1 MTDYKAIFG
10 KKIKFLTTDLSATE
24 GEGEIFYSDSAKEF
38 KVGVTTAAWSAGSVM
53 IAGKTE
59 GGSLPTSPS
68 TAGLAG
74 GGSNPAGWTGAVN
87 TTYSWDG
94 NGWSS
99 EPNMNVARDGVRGNG
114 TSTSALF
121 VGGIRP
127 PAATYSN
134 ESESWN
140 GSSWTAET
148 AHPQAIN
155 QSSVAGTET
164 AAVVA
169 GGYDYVAAP
178 STGGRTRETFE
189 YDGSS
194 WTAGNNKPFGASNMG
209 SAGIQTASIFFGG
222 FGQPGDGT
230 APSSPSSNP
239 LSSAE
244 EYDGTNWTTVGS
256 LNTARYGVTGSGVQ
270 SDAGAIGGY
279 PAITN
284 FERWDGSSWTNSSTL
299 GTGRQT
305 GFAGGSPASTDGAFI
320 GGGQTPPI
328 VATTE
333 KFHSSALAYTAAAW
347 ASGGDLTQVRSEC
360 GGTGTQTAGF
370 VTGGYKGSDPGGQL
384 AKCETYDGSSWTE
397 VGDLNT
403 ARWSNNAAGTQTAT
417 ICFGGYDGSS
427 IVGVVETWDGSS
439 WTEVGDLNTARYDSG
454 RAGTSTAALAF
465 GGNSGSGTTVNE
477 SWDGSSWTEGPDM
490 NTARWQGGTGGTQT
504 AALFAAGQPG
514 ASTNVEE
521 FDGTSWT
528 EVNDCSTERY
538 GVGQAGTQ
546 TDSII
551 YGGELGPSEP
561 KAANTEA
568 YDGTTWSTRPSL
580 ATARSA
586 GSSGDGTS
594 TAAFLAGGNVP
605 GPNPTRRVTTEEF
618 TGETT
623 ALNLKTITDS

>member
-1 MTDYKAIFG
+1 MTDYKAIHG
-10 KKIKFLTTDLSATE
+10 KKIKFLTTDLSTAE
-24 GEGEIFYSDSAKEF
+24 GEGEVFYSDTDKDF
-38 KVGVTTAAWSAGSVM
+38 KVGVTTAAWSAGPAM
-53 IAGKTE
+53 LAGKTE

-74 GGSNPAGWTGAVN
+74 GGSTGGDWTTAVN
-87 TTYSWDG
+87 TTYSWNG
-94 NGWSS
+94 SGWSS
-99 EPNMNVARDGVRGNG
+99 EPNMNVARLGIRGNG
-114 TSTSALF
+114 TATSALF
-121 VGGIRP
+121 VGGVRP
-127 PAATYSN
+127 PVSTYSN

-148 AHPQAIN
+148 AHPQAIS

-178 STGGRTRETFE
+178 GTGGRTRETFE

-194 WTAGNNKPFGASNMG
+194 WTTGNNKPFGASNMG
-209 SAGIQTASIFFGG
+209 SAGVQTASIFFGG

-347 ASGGDLTQVRSEC
+347 ASGGNLNTGSHNL
-360 GGTGTQTAGF
+360 GGTGTQTAGLAF
-370 VTGGYKGSDPGGQL
+370 AGTPPVTGKTEEYDGSSWTESGDLNTTRDALHGFGTQTAAVGAGGYKSPSPGFK
-384 AKCETYDGSSWTE
+384 AEVEEYDGSSWTE
-397 VGDLNT
+397 VNNLPATRGQHAAAGTLTAGIVFRGHDASDANIENT
-403 ARWSNNAAGTQTAT
+403 QEYDGTNWTAGGAMNVNTRYSSGAGTQTTA
-417 ICFGGYDGSS
+417 IAIGGEDDTDSTEEY
-427 IVGVVETWDGSS
+427 DGSS
-439 WTEVGDLNTARYDSG
+439 WTNGGNLNTG
-454 RAGTSTAALAF
+454 RHSAAASGTSAAALYF
-465 GGNSGSGTTVNE
+465 GGNPNRTT
-477 SWDGSSWTEGPDM
+477 TEGY
-490 NTARWQGGTGGTQT
+490 
-504 AALFAAGQPG
+504 
-514 ASTNVEE
+514 
-521 FDGTSWT
+521 DGTSW
-528 EVNDCSTERY
+528 
-538 GVGQAGTQ
+538 
-546 TDSII
+546 
-551 YGGELGPSEP
+551 
-561 KAANTEA
+561 
-568 YDGTTWSTRPSL
+568 STRP
-580 ATARSA
+580 AMGTGREDMA
-586 GSSGDGTS
+586 GSTIGTS
-594 TAAFLAGGNVP
+594 VLALQFGGSP
-605 GPNPTRRVTTEEF
+605 GANTTQEF

>member
-1 MTDYKAIFG
+1 NA
-10 KKIKFLTTDLSATE
+10 E
-24 GEGEIFYSDSAKEF
+24 GEGEIFYSDTDKDF
-38 KVGVTTAAWSAGSVM
+38 KVGVTTAAWSAGPAM
-53 IAGKTE
+53 LAGKTE

-74 GGSNPAGWTGAVN
+74 GGSTGGDWTTAVN
-87 TTYSWDG
+87 TTYSWNG

-99 EPNMNVARDGVRGNG
+99 EPNMNVARLGIRGNG
-114 TSTSALF
+114 TATSALF
-121 VGGIRP
+121 VGGVRP
-127 PAATYSN
+127 PVSTYSN

-148 AHPQAIN
+148 AHPQAIS

-178 STGGRTRETFE
+178 GTGGRTRETFE

-194 WTAGNNKPFGASNMG
+194 WTTGNNKPFGASNMG
-209 SAGIQTASIFFGG
+209 SAGVQTASIFFGG

-333 KFHSSALAYTAAAW
+333 KFHSSALTYTAAAW
-347 ASGGDLTQVRSEC
+347 ASGGNLNTGRRTA
-360 GGTGTQTAGF
+360 GGAGTQTAALAIGGEAPR
-370 VTGGYKGSDPGGQL
+370 TGKTES
-384 AKCETYDGSSWTE
+384 YDGSSWTE

-403 ARWSNNAAGTQTAT
+403 ARNTLGAT
-417 ICFGGYDGSS
+417 
-427 IVGVVETWDGSS
+427 
-439 WTEVGDLNTARYDSG
+439 
-454 RAGTSTAALAF
+454 GTSTAALAF
-465 GGNSGSGTTVNE
+465 GGEESPGASTATETWNGSAWTTSPNSLNAATKGNSGFGTTASAVNMGGLNPPPTKLTNVE
-477 SWDGSSWTEGPDM
+477 EWGGTSWTAVTALPTATSHMSGFGIETAGVSAGGNAATDHVGTCFEYNGSSWTGGGTM
-490 NTARWQGGTGGTQT
+490 ITGRSSAIGGTGSQT
-504 AALFAAGQPG
+504 AGLV
-514 ASTNVEE
+514 S
-521 FDGTSWT
+521 
-528 EVNDCSTERY
+528 
-538 GVGQAGTQ
+538 
-546 TDSII
+546 
-551 YGGELGPSEP
+551 GGNIP
-561 KAANTEA
+561 ANTALTEG
-568 YDGTTWSTRPSL
+568 YDGTAWSTRPSM
-580 ATARSA
+580 ATARSQAA
-586 GSSGDGTS
+586 GLGPSSVSTAGLVSGGFTSGDV
-594 TAAFLAGGNVP
+594 A
-605 GPNPTRRVTTEEF
+605 TTEEF